1 MFLTLVGL
9 QINSSNDN
17 PQRNHEWFL
26 LLEFKFKFEFILLY
40 IIRSYQL

>member
-17 PQRNHEWFL
+17 PQLNDEWFL
-26 LLEFKFKFEFILLY
+26 LLQVKLKIEFILL
-40 IIRSYQL
+40 